1 MKIMVDAGHGL
12 NTSGKRSP
20 DGSLREFQFNNPTA
34 HYVRD
39 GLLKYQNVEV
49 RFAHDPTGATD
60 VPLSTRAA
68 KANNWGA
75 DLYVSIHANAFGLTW
90 NTAQGIE
97 SFIYINNRSE
107 DRALAEKIQAELVSR
122 TGRANRGVKTANFAV
137 LRQTNMTSV
146 LIESGFMT
154 HLEEAR
160 LLKTDEYRRTIAE
173 GIVAGI
179 VRQYNLRL
187 KTSVGGVT
195 TPPAPPTT
203 ERRPRMYNPSNN
215 AVLEATRRVLAR
227 LEQKDPGAISRNW
240 RQQLESGELTLD
252 DAIGLIY
259 VALDRSLIEGPR
271 R

>member
-20 DGSLREFQFNNPTA
+20 DGSLREFQFNNPVA

-60 VPLSTRAA
+60 VPLSTRTAN
-68 KANNWGA
+68 ANNWGA

-97 SFIYINNRSE
+97 TFIYVNNRSE
-107 DRALAEKIQAELVSR
+107 DRALAEKIQAELIAR
-122 TGRANRGVKTANFAV
+122 TGRVNRGVKTANFAV
-137 LRQTNMTSV
+137 LRETNMTSV

-160 LLKTDEYRRTIAE
+160 LLKMDEYRRSIAE

-179 VRQYNLRL
+179 VRQYNLKPKKR
-187 KTSVGGVT
+187 VAGVST
-195 TPPAPPTT
+195 PAPSTT
-203 ERRPRMYNPSNN
+203 ERRPRMYQPSNN
-215 AVLEATRRVLAR
+215 EIIEATRRVLAR
-227 LEQKDPGAISRNW
+227 LEQKNPGAISRNW
-240 RQQLESGELTLD
+240 RQQLDSGQLTLD

-259 VALDRSLIEGPR
+259 VALDRSLIEGTR
-271 R
+271 D